1 MTSNNGLDFEI
12 NLYLSQVGEE
22 ICNQSVTDTA
32 LLYLRHLPEIP
43 EDFFSLAPFDIMMS
57 FLRQPEKFN
66 FRAFRS
72 NCGLGAVERERALLN
87 IALNF
92 VKADMESRLPSICKL
107 LGELRLAYIADDVE
121 SIMQE
126 ILGLSAS
133 EFDSLNRLNLNL
145 KLLLANSRYIA
156 KMPDCRQWR
165 GGEPIHF
172 VIGHLGLTDAENVT
186 VPKSKYEPRPNSVK
200 HFVWS
205 TKIFGG
211 YSPRGWK
218 ARLNMVR
225 KRKRARASGGNS
237 TDNNTPKPKSK
248 KKRLNNNQ
256 AQVCA

>member
-1 MTSNNGLDFEI
+1 M
-12 NLYLSQVGEE
+12 
-22 ICNQSVTDTA
+22 TDTA

-43 EDFFSLAPFDIMMS
+43 EDFFTLAPFAIMKS

-72 NCGLGAVERERALLN
+72 NCGLGAIEREKALLI

-92 VKADMESRLPSICKL
+92 VKADMESRLPAICKL

-121 SIMQE
+121 SIMQK
-126 ILGLSAS
+126 ILGLSPS
-133 EFDSLNRLNLNL
+133 EFDSLNRLNINL
-145 KLLLANSRYIA
+145 KLLLANARYIA

-172 VIGHLGLTDAENVT
+172 VIGHLGLTDAETENVT

>member
-1 MTSNNGLDFEI
+1 M
-12 NLYLSQVGEE
+12 
-22 ICNQSVTDTA
+22 SVKDTA
-32 LLYLRHLPEIP
+32 FLYLRHLPEIP
-43 EDFFSLAPFDIMMS
+43 EDFLSLASFSLMKS
-57 FLRQPEKFN
+57 FLRHPEKFN

-72 NCGLGAVERERALLN
+72 NCGLGVVERERALLT
-87 IALNF
+87 IAVKY
-92 VKADMESRLPSICKL
+92 VKADMESRLPAICKL

-121 SIMQE
+121 HTMQQ

-133 EFDSLNRLNLNL
+133 EFDKGILT
-145 KLLLANSRYIA
+145 LLLANARYIA
-156 KMPDCRQWR
+156 KMPDCRQWPR
-165 GGEPIHF
+165 DTLN
-172 VIGHLGLTDAENVT
+172 VIEHPRLSEIAPENVVT

-225 KRKRARASGGNS
+225 KRKRARASRSNS
-237 TDNNTPKPKSK
+237 TDNQTPKPKSK

-256 AQVCA
+256 AQGCDFTFCLWTKRPTNESKKSVHVYTFPTFH